1 MNTLIELVGVSLNNI
16 SPDLLV
22 YLAIDVSIAILLL
35 GAMRFLSGITAKVN
49 STEELAK
56 EDNFAFGIS
65 VAGSVLALGIVLTG
79 AITGE
84 AASSYAMEAIGM
96 LAYGGYG
103 LLLIK
108 VGRIIHDKV
117 ALQRLDKNALI
128 IEKNLTI
135 GIIDAAG
142 AIATAII
149 IRAVLVWVDGL
160 DLSTFIAI
168 TSGFVVA
175 QTVLVIV
182 TRLRE
187 KQYAKN
193 NQEDCLQEALSN
205 GQLALA
211 IRYSGQVI
219 STALA
224 VTAASY
230 FLVYSPETLVLNLIG
245 WLVFGVVMTLLVALL
260 TAIAKRIVLWGINL
274 VEEVDQQHNIGVASI
289 EMATSIAIALILTA
303 LMA

>member
-1 MNTLIELVGVSLNNI
+1 MNTLIELVGVNQE
-16 SPDLLV
+16 LLV
-22 YLAIDVSIAILLL
+22 FLAIDITIAIILL
-35 GAMRFLSGITAKVN
+35 GAMRFLLGLSSKVN
-49 STEELAK
+49 STEELAHK
-56 EDNFAFGIS
+56 DNFAFGVS
-65 VAGSVLALGIVLTG
+65 VAGSILALGIVLTG

-84 AASSYAMEAIGM
+84 NAPSYSMEIIGM
-96 LAYGGYG
+96 LAYGAYG

-108 VGRIIHDKV
+108 VGRVIQDKV
-117 ALQRLDKNALI
+117 ALHHLDKTALI
-128 IEKNLTI
+128 KEQNLTI

-149 IRAVLVWVDGL
+149 IRAVLLWVDGL

-168 TSGFVVA
+168 TCGFIVA
-175 QTVLVIV
+175 QAVLVLV

-187 KQYAKN
+187 RKYAQN

-224 VTAASY
+224 VTAASH
-230 FLVYSPETLVLNLIG
+230 FLVYSPESLVINLIG
-245 WLVFGVVMTLLVALL
+245 WLVFGIIMTLLVALL
-260 TAIAKRIVLWGINL
+260 TSLAKRIVLWGINL

-289 EMATSIAIALILTA
+289 EMATSIAIALILSA

>member
-1 MNTLIELVGVSLNNI
+1 MNTLIELVGVNQE
-16 SPDLLV
+16 LLIF
-22 YLAIDVSIAILLL
+22 LAIDVTIAIVLL
-35 GAMRFLSGITAKVN
+35 GAMRYLLGLSSNVN

-56 EDNFAFGIS
+56 KDNFAFGVS
-65 VAGSVLALGIVLTG
+65 VAGSILALGIVLTG

-84 AASSYAMEAIGM
+84 NAESYLMEIIGM
-96 LAYGGYG
+96 LAYGTYG
-103 LLLIK
+103 LILIK
-108 VGRIIHDKV
+108 VGRVIQDKV
-117 ALQRLDKNALI
+117 ALHHLDKTALI
-128 IEKNLTI
+128 KEQNLTI

-149 IRAVLVWVDGL
+149 IRAVLLWVDGL
-160 DLSTFIAI
+160 DVSTFIAI
-168 TSGFVVA
+168 TSGFFVA
-175 QTVLVIV
+175 QAVLVII
-182 TRLRE
+182 TRIRE
-187 KQYAKN
+187 SNYAKN

-224 VTAASY
+224 VTAASH
-230 FLVYSPETLVLNLIG
+230 FLVYSPETLVMNLIG
-245 WLVFGVVMTLLVALL
+245 WLVFGVIMTILVALL
-260 TAIAKRIVLWGINL
+260 TALAKRIVLWGINL

-289 EMATSIAIALILTA
+289 EMATSIAIAFILTA

>member
-1 MNTLIELVGVSLNNI
+1 MNTLIELVGVNQE
-16 SPDLLV
+16 LLV
-22 YLAIDVSIAILLL
+22 FLAIDITIAILLL
-35 GAMRFLSGITAKVN
+35 GAMRFLLGLTSQVN
-49 STEELAK
+49 STEELAHK
-56 EDNFAFGIS
+56 DNFAFGVS
-65 VAGSVLALGIVLTG
+65 VAGSILALGIVLTG

-84 AASSYAMEAIGM
+84 NAPSYLMEIIGM
-96 LAYGGYG
+96 LAYGTYG
-103 LLLIK
+103 LILIK
-108 VGRIIHDKV
+108 VGRIIQDKV
-117 ALQRLDKNALI
+117 ALQHLNKTELI
-128 IEKNLTI
+128 KDKNLTI

-149 IRAVLVWVDGL
+149 IRAVLLWVDGL
-160 DLSTFIAI
+160 DISTFIAI

-175 QTVLVIV
+175 QAVLVLV
-182 TRLRE
+182 TRIRE
-187 KQYAKN
+187 SQYAKN
-193 NQEDCLQEALSN
+193 NQDDSLQAALSE

-224 VTAASY
+224 VTAASH
-230 FLVYSPETLVLNLIG
+230 FIVYSPEKLVINLIG
-245 WLVFGVVMTLLVALL
+245 WLVFGLIMTILVSLL
-260 TAIAKRIVLWGINL
+260 TSLAKRIVLWGINL

>member
-1 MNTLIELVGVSLNNI
+1 MNTFIELVGVNQE
-16 SPDLLV
+16 LLV
-22 YLAIDVSIAILLL
+22 YLAIDVTIAILLL

-84 AASSYAMEAIGM
+84 AASSYSMEAIGM

-108 VGRIIHDKV
+108 IGRIIQDKV
-117 ALQRLDKNALI
+117 ALQHLDKNALI

-149 IRAVLVWVDGL
+149 IRAVLLWVDGL
-160 DLSTFIAI
+160 NLSTFIAI
-168 TSGFVVA
+168 TSGFIVA

-182 TRLRE
+182 TRIRE

-224 VTAASY
+224 VTAASH
-230 FLVYSPETLVLNLIG
+230 FLTYSPETLVVNLLG
-245 WLVFGVVMTLLVALL
+245 WLVFGIVMTLLVGLL
-260 TAIAKRIVLWGINL
+260 TALAKRIVLWGINL

>member
-1 MNTLIELVGVSLNNI
+1 MNTLIELVGVNQE
-16 SPDLLV
+16 LLIF
-22 YLAIDVSIAILLL
+22 LAIDITIAILLL
-35 GAMRFLSGITAKVN
+35 GAMRFLLGLSSQVN
-49 STEELAK
+49 STEELAHK
-56 EDNFAFGIS
+56 DNFAFGVS
-65 VAGSVLALGIVLTG
+65 VAGSILALGIVLTG

-84 AASSYAMEAIGM
+84 NAPSYAIEIIGM
-96 LAYGGYG
+96 LAYGTYG
-103 LLLIK
+103 LVLIK
-108 VGRIIHDKV
+108 VGRVIQDRV
-117 ALQRLDKNALI
+117 ALQHLNKTALI
-128 IEKNLTI
+128 KEQNLTI

-149 IRAVLVWVDGL
+149 IRAVLLWVDGL
-160 DLSTFIAI
+160 SLSTFIAI
-168 TSGFVVA
+168 TSGFIVA
-175 QTVLVIV
+175 QAMLVLV
-182 TRLRE
+182 TRIRE
-187 KQYAKN
+187 KKYAKN

-224 VTAASY
+224 VTAASH
-230 FLVYSPETLVLNLIG
+230 FLIYSPENLVSNLLG
-245 WLVFGVVMTLLVALL
+245 WLVFGIIMTLLVALL
-260 TAIAKRIVLWGINL
+260 TSFAKRIVLWGINL

>member
-1 MNTLIELVGVSLNNI
+1 MNTLIELVGVNQ
-16 SPDLLV
+16 DLLI

-35 GAMRFLSGITAKVN
+35 GAMRFFSGLSAKVN

-65 VAGSVLALGIVLTG
+65 VAGSILALGIVLTG

-84 AASSYAMEAIGM
+84 AANSYAMEAIGM

-108 VGRIIHDKV
+108 IGRIIHDKV
-117 ALQRLDKNALI
+117 ALQHLDKNALI

-149 IRAVLVWVDGL
+149 IRAVLLWVDGL

-168 TSGFVVA
+168 TSGFIVA
-175 QTVLVIV
+175 QAVLVIV
-182 TRLRE
+182 TRIRE

-230 FLVYSPETLVLNLIG
+230 FLIYSPETLVLNLIG
-245 WLVFGVVMTLLVALL
+245 WLIFGVIMTLLVAIL

>member
-1 MNTLIELVGVSLNNI
+1 MNTLIELVGVNQE
-16 SPDLLV
+16 LLIF
-22 YLAIDVSIAILLL
+22 LAIDVTIAIILL
-35 GAMRFLSGITAKVN
+35 GTMRFLLGLSSQVN
-49 STEELAK
+49 STEELAQK
-56 EDNFAFGIS
+56 DNFAFGVS

-84 AASSYAMEAIGM
+84 NAPSYLIEIVGM
-96 LAYGGYG
+96 LAYGAYG

-108 VGRIIHDKV
+108 VGRVIQDKV
-117 ALQRLDKNALI
+117 ALQHLNKTALI
-128 IEKNLTI
+128 KEQNLTI

-149 IRAVLVWVDGL
+149 IRAVLLWVDGL

-168 TSGFVVA
+168 TSGFIVA
-175 QTVLVIV
+175 QAVLVLV

-187 KQYAKN
+187 RKYAKN
-193 NQEDCLQEALSN
+193 NQEDCFQEALSN
-205 GQLALA
+205 GQIALA
-211 IRYSGQVI
+211 IRYSGHVI

-224 VTAASY
+224 VTAASH
-230 FLVYSPETLVLNLIG
+230 FLVYSPETLMVNLIG
-245 WLVFGVVMTLLVALL
+245 WLVIGIIMTLLVAIL
-260 TAIAKRIVLWGINL
+260 TSLAKRIVLWGINL

-289 EMATSIAIALILTA
+289 EMATSIAIAMILSA

>member
-1 MNTLIELVGVSLNNI
+1 MNTLIELVGINQN
-16 SPDLLV
+16 LLAI
-22 YLAIDVSIAILLL
+22 LAIDISIAIILL
-35 GAMRFLSGITAKVN
+35 GAMRFLSGLSAKVN
-49 STEELAK
+49 STEELAQ

-65 VAGSVLALGIVLTG
+65 VAGSILALGIVLTG

-84 AASSYAMEAIGM
+84 AANSYAMEAIGM

-103 LLLIK
+103 LILIK
-108 VGRIIHDKV
+108 IGRIIHDKV
-117 ALQRLDKNALI
+117 ALQHLDKNALI

-149 IRAVLVWVDGL
+149 IRAVLLWVDGL
-160 DLSTFIAI
+160 DISTFIAI
-168 TSGFVVA
+168 TSGFFVA
-175 QTVLVIV
+175 QLVLVIV

-193 NQEDCLQEALSN
+193 NQEDCLQEALTK

-224 VTAASY
+224 VTAASH
-230 FLVYSPETLVLNLIG
+230 FLTYSPETLVVNLLG
-245 WLVFGVVMTLLVALL
+245 WLVFGVIMTLLVALL
-260 TAIAKRIVLWGINL
+260 TALAKRIVLWGINL

-289 EMATSIAIALILTA
+289 EMATSIAIALILSA

>member
-1 MNTLIELVGVSLNNI
+1 MNTLIELVGVNQ
-16 SPDLLV
+16 DLLI

-35 GAMRFLSGITAKVN
+35 GAMRFFSGLSAKVN

-65 VAGSVLALGIVLTG
+65 VAGSILALGIVLTG

-84 AASSYAMEAIGM
+84 AANSYAMEAIGM

-108 VGRIIHDKV
+108 IGRIIHDKV
-117 ALQRLDKNALI
+117 ALQHLDKNALI

-149 IRAVLVWVDGL
+149 IRAVLLWVDGL

-168 TSGFVVA
+168 TSGFIVA
-175 QTVLVIV
+175 QAVLVIV
-182 TRLRE
+182 TRIRE

-230 FLVYSPETLVLNLIG
+230 FLIYSPETLVINLIG
-245 WLVFGVVMTLLVALL
+245 WLVFGVIMTLLVAIL